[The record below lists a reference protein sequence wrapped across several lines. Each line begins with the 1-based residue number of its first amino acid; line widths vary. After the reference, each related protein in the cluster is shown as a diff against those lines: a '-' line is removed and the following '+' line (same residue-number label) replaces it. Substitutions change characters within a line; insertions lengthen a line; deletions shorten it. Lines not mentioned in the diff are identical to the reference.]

1 MPEYEYIRRSPTP
14 LVRPRS
20 FSYQSRPR
28 HCRLRCPENC
38 ACVSVGE
45 WNDLAM
51 GERTA
56 REAADALRTEL
67 RATSRENMR
76 LQASRRE
83 LQAELEQL
91 RAGHGDAG
99 AKFRRRV
106 AKLAAEVD
114 DLRREK
120 EVADIRI
127 REISQTVTDK
137 NLEIDQLQEENR
149 QLARIHKR
157 DKQDAR
163 EAWTLVGELQRRLRD
178 CRHVFGFPRPYG
190 YA

>member
-1 MPEYEYIRRSPTP
+1 MPEYEYVRRSPSP
-14 LVRPRS
+14 FIRSRS
-20 FSYQSRPR
+20 FSYQTRPR

-38 ACVSVGE
+38 ACVSVEE
-45 WNDLAM
+45 WNELAIN
-51 GERTA
+51 ERTA
-56 REAADALRTEL
+56 RESADNLRTEL
-67 RATSRENMR
+67 RATSRENNR
-76 LQASRRE
+76 LQATKRE

-91 RAGHGDAG
+91 RGHGDAV
-99 AKFRRRV
+99 AKFKRRM
-106 AKLAAEVD
+106 AKLAAEVEG
-114 DLRREK
+114 LRKEK

-157 DKQDAR
+157 DKQETR
-163 EAWTLVGELQRRLRD
+163 EAWKLVTDLQRRLHD